1 MRKETEV
8 LAETLDFTRQLTKF
22 YLSHLKG
29 KDPYV
34 VFKSENGQPLN
45 SAFWVIAHLT
55 VTENWLVLYSTH
67 GETERIPWGKLFG
80 MGTSPPSKED
90 SPTFEEVLQKFK
102 EVHPKCLDHIRSLS
116 EEDLDKP
123 TKTGA
128 TFGGEDTC
136 RSIIK
141 HAIRHEGYHAG
152 HLGWLCKL
160 HGVPTH

>member
-1 MRKETEV
+1 MKTESEI
-8 LAETLDFTRQLTKF
+8 LAENLDFSRKLTKF

-29 KDPYV
+29 KDPYK
-34 VFKSENGQPLN
+34 VFKSENGVVFN
-45 SAFWVIAHLT
+45 SAHWVIAHLT
-55 VTENWLVLYSTH
+55 VTENWLVLFSTH
-67 GETERIPWGKLFG
+67 GQAERVPWGKLFG
-80 MGTSPPSKED
+80 MGAPPPSKEV
-90 SPTFEEVLQKFK
+90 SPPFEEVLQLFK
-102 EVHPKCLDHIRSLS
+102 TVHQKSLEHIISLT